1 MDDKKWINITEHP
14 MNFGLKDWLM
24 RMAMVLVSNIERWW
38 ILSDG
43 TLSIF
48 NPSQK
53 SLYELLQT

>member
-38 ILSDG
+38 LLSDG

-48 NPSQK
+48 
-53 SLYELLQT
+53 